1 MQALSM
7 AGGANSFAALNDIKI
22 LRREGGR
29 QSSFPF
35 RYGDVESG
43 KKLEQNIILRSGD
56 IVVVP

>member
-1 MQALSM
+1 M